1 MHRKDPFEPGLC
13 FIKCFEYRIY
23 SYDFILCFPVPFWY
37 PKSLWKI
44 KVSQSI
50 RDQYNNHLQITTLFI
65 LQSSSPTLRN
75 TYNFNDIFFINR
87 TQKWMGLGEWIR
99 ICLWK
104 IRGSQVA
111 HSYDNMHRMKSI
123 MGLLHLAAGFLS
135 PNVTKNGMLSHPYGT
150 RTKTRTNNV
159 KIFTTSSNFSH
170 SLQGFS
176 FTSAHQIP
184 MLSTD
189 GPILECSYNRV
200 SWPYFSNFLSHVQIS
215 IITHSKFCITEL
227 RKSSGLNRQT
237 DQPRSITCASY
248 FVFS

>member
-13 FIKCFEYRIY
+13 FINVLNTGFTVM
-23 SYDFILCFPVPFWY
+23 ILYFVFQFLFDILKVYEKSRSVSPSEISTIIICKLQLFLYFKVPL
-37 PKSLWKI
+37 PPSGI
-44 KVSQSI
+44 
-50 RDQYNNHLQITTLFI
+50 H
-65 LQSSSPTLRN
+65 
-75 TYNFNDIFFINR
+75 NFNDIFFINR

-99 ICLWK
+99 LCLWK

-135 PNVTKNGMLSHPYGT
+135 PNVTKNGMLSHPCGT

-189 GPILECSYNRV
+189 GPILECSYSKV
-200 SWPYFSNFLSHVQIS
+200 SWPYFSQLSFPHANLYH
-215 IITHSKFCITEL
+215 HSF
-227 RKSSGLNRQT
+227 
-237 DQPRSITCASY
+237 
-248 FVFS
+248 